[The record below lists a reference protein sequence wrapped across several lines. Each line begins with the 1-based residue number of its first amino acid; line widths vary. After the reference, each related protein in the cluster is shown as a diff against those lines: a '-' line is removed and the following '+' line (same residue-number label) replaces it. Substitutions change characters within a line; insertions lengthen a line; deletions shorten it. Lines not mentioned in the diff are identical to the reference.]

1 MRKLKNIKVENKKVL
16 VRVDYNVPI
25 KNGLVLD
32 NNRIIQSIETIN
44 YLIEHNAKIIL
55 MSHMG
60 KVKKVED
67 KMLNTLKPVKIELE
81 KILNRKIYFAE
92 ELKGKALESQINSLK
107 PGEILLM
114 ENTRY
119 MDVPDNLESGCDEEL
134 SKYWASL
141 GDVFILDAFGSCHR
155 NHASTY
161 GISKYLPHGIGFL
174 IERELKELNKIKN
187 DKKTFIL
194 GGSKVSDKI
203 GIIKNL
209 MDNTDKFLIGG
220 AMCATFLTANGNPVG
235 STFVETDKITE
246 CKNLLK
252 TGKIIIPIDYVT
264 ENGIKELNDIFN
276 DEHILDIGPKTI
288 ELFKNNIDINTL
300 IVLNGTLGKYEEDA
314 YQNGTKEIFNYLK
327 ENIVKTVVLGGDTSS
342 AAKKY
347 NFNASYISTG
357 GGASLEYLEGKEFKT
372 LKIMEESKWK
382 Q

>member
-81 KILNRKIYFAE
+81 KILNKKIYFAE

-119 MDVPDNLESGCDEEL
+119 MDVPDNLESSCDEEL

-161 GISKYLPHGIGFL
+161 GISKYLPHAIGFL
-174 IERELKELNKIKN
+174 IERELKELNKIKK

-264 ENGIKELNDIFN
+264 ENGVKELNDIFN

-357 GGASLEYLEGKEFKT
+357 GGASLEYLEGKEFET
-372 LKIMEESKWK
+372 LKIMEESK
-382 Q
+382 

>member
-81 KILNRKIYFAE
+81 RILNRKIYFAE

-119 MDVPDNLESGCDEEL
+119 MDVPDNLESSCDEEL

-161 GISKYLPHGIGFL
+161 GISKYLPHAIGFL
-174 IERELKELNKIKN
+174 IERELKELNKIKK

-235 STFVETDKITE
+235 STIVETDKITE

-264 ENGIKELNDIFN
+264 ENGVKELNDIFN

-357 GGASLEYLEGKEFKT
+357 GGASLEYLEGKEFET
-372 LKIMEESKWK
+372 LKIMEESK
-382 Q
+382 

>member
-1 MRKLKNIKVENKKVL
+1 MNKLKNIKVENKKVL

-32 NNRIIQSIETIN
+32 NNRIIQSLETIN

-81 KILNRKIYFAE
+81 KILNKKIYFAE

-119 MDVPDNLESGCDEEL
+119 MDIPDNLESSCDEEL

-161 GISKYLPHGIGFL
+161 GISKYLPHAVGFL
-174 IERELKELNKIKN
+174 IERELKELDKIKKE
-187 DKKTFIL
+187 KKTFIL

-264 ENGIKELNDIFN
+264 ENGVKELNDIFN

-357 GGASLEYLEGKEFKT
+357 GGASLEYLEGKEFET
-372 LKIMEESKWK
+372 LKIMEESK
-382 Q
+382 

>member
-1 MRKLKNIKVENKKVL
+1 MNKLKNIKVENKKVL

-32 NNRIIQSIETIN
+32 NNRIIQSLETIN

-81 KILNRKIYFAE
+81 KILNKKIYFAE

-119 MDVPDNLESGCDEEL
+119 MDIPDNLESSCDEEL

-161 GISKYLPHGIGFL
+161 GISKYLPHAVGFL
-174 IERELKELNKIKN
+174 IERELKELDKIKKE
-187 DKKTFIL
+187 KKTFIL

-264 ENGIKELNDIFN
+264 ENGVKELNDIFN

-357 GGASLEYLEGKEFKT
+357 GGASLEYLEGKEFET

>member
-119 MDVPDNLESGCDEEL
+119 MDIPDNLESGCDEEL

-161 GISKYLPHGIGFL
+161 GISKYLPHAIGFL
-174 IERELKELNKIKN
+174 IERELKELNKIKK

-264 ENGIKELNDIFN
+264 ENGVKELNDIFN

-314 YQNGTKEIFNYLK
+314 YQKGTKEIFNYLK

-357 GGASLEYLEGKEFKT
+357 GGASLEYLEGKEFET
-372 LKIMEESKWK
+372 LKIMEESK
-382 Q
+382 

>member
-92 ELKGKALESQINSLK
+92 ELKGKTLESQINSLK

-174 IERELKELNKIKN
+174 IERELKELNKIKKE
-187 DKKTFIL
+187 KKTFIL

-264 ENGIKELNDIFN
+264 ENGVKELNDIFN

-357 GGASLEYLEGKEFKT
+357 GGASLEYLEGKEFET
-372 LKIMEESKWK
+372 LKIMEESK
-382 Q
+382 

>member
-1 MRKLKNIKVENKKVL
+1 MRKLKNIKVENKKVI

-32 NNRIIQSIETIN
+32 NNRIIQSLETIN

-55 MSHMG
+55 MSHIG

-81 KILNRKIYFAE
+81 KILNKKIYFAE

-119 MDVPDNLESGCDEEL
+119 MDIPDNLESSCDEEL
-134 SKYWASL
+134 SKYWSSL

-161 GISKYLPHGIGFL
+161 GISKYLPHAVGFL
-174 IERELKELNKIKN
+174 IERELKELDKIKKE
-187 DKKTFIL
+187 KKTFIL

-264 ENGIKELNDIFN
+264 ENGVKELNDIFN

-357 GGASLEYLEGKEFKT
+357 GGASLEYLEGKEFET
-372 LKIMEESKWK
+372 LKIMEKEK
-382 Q
+382 

>member
-32 NNRIIQSIETIN
+32 NNRIMQSIETIN

-81 KILNRKIYFAE
+81 KILNKKIYFAE

-119 MDVPDNLESGCDEEL
+119 MDIPDNLESSCDEEL

-161 GISKYLPHGIGFL
+161 GISKYLPHAVGFL
-174 IERELKELNKIKN
+174 IERELKELDKIKKE
-187 DKKTFIL
+187 KKTFIL

-209 MDNTDKFLIGG
+209 MENTDKFLIGG

-235 STFVETDKITE
+235 STFVESDKITE

-264 ENGIKELNDIFN
+264 ENGVKELNDIFN

-300 IVLNGTLGKYEEDA
+300 LVLNGTLGKYEEDA

-357 GGASLEYLEGKEFKT
+357 GGASLEYLEGKEFET
-372 LKIMEESKWK
+372 LKIMEESK
-382 Q
+382 

>member
-1 MRKLKNIKVENKKVL
+1 MNKLKNIKVENKKVI

-32 NNRIIQSIETIN
+32 NNRIIQSLETIN

-81 KILNRKIYFAE
+81 KILNKKIYFAE

-119 MDVPDNLESGCDEEL
+119 MDIPDNLESSCDEEL

-161 GISKYLPHGIGFL
+161 GISKYLPHAVGFL
-174 IERELKELNKIKN
+174 IERELKELDKIKKE
-187 DKKTFIL
+187 KKTFIL

-264 ENGIKELNDIFN
+264 ENGVKELNDIFN

-357 GGASLEYLEGKEFKT
+357 GGASLEYLEGKEFET
-372 LKIMEESKWK
+372 LKIMEESK
-382 Q
+382 

>member
-1 MRKLKNIKVENKKVL
+1 MNNITNLDVNNKKVL

-81 KILNRKIYFAE
+81 RILNRKIYFAE

-107 PGEILLM
+107 PGEVLLM

-119 MDVPDNLESGCDEEL
+119 MDIPDNLESSCDEEL

-161 GISKYLPHGIGFL
+161 GISKYLPHAIGFL
-174 IERELKELNKIKN
+174 IERELKELNKIKK

-264 ENGIKELNDIFN
+264 ENGVKKLNDIFN

-327 ENIVKTVVLGGDTSS
+327 ENIVKTVVLGGDTSA

-357 GGASLEYLEGKEFKT
+357 GGASLEYLEGKEFET
-372 LKIMEESKWK
+372 LKIMEESK
-382 Q
+382 

>member
-1 MRKLKNIKVENKKVL
+1 MKKLKNIKVENKKVL

-32 NNRIIQSIETIN
+32 NNRIIQSLETIN

-119 MDVPDNLESGCDEEL
+119 MDVPDNLESSCDEEL

-161 GISKYLPHGIGFL
+161 GISKYLPHAVGFL
-174 IERELKELNKIKN
+174 IERELKELDKIKKE
-187 DKKTFIL
+187 KKTFIL

-264 ENGIKELNDIFN
+264 ENGVKELNDIFN

-300 IVLNGTLGKYEEDA
+300 LVLNGTLGKYEEDA

-357 GGASLEYLEGKEFKT
+357 GGASLEYLEGKEFET
-372 LKIMEESKWK
+372 LKIMEESK
-382 Q
+382 

>member
-81 KILNRKIYFAE
+81 KILNKKIYFAE

-119 MDVPDNLESGCDEEL
+119 MDVPDNLESSCDEEL

-161 GISKYLPHGIGFL
+161 GISKYLPHAIGFL
-174 IERELKELNKIKN
+174 IERELKELNKIKK

-209 MDNTDKFLIGG
+209 MDNTNKFLIGG

-264 ENGIKELNDIFN
+264 ENGVKKLNDIFN

-357 GGASLEYLEGKEFKT
+357 GGASLEYLEGKEFET
-372 LKIMEESKWK
+372 LKIMEESK
-382 Q
+382 

>member
-32 NNRIIQSIETIN
+32 NNRIIQSLETIN

-81 KILNRKIYFAE
+81 KILNKKIYFAE

-119 MDVPDNLESGCDEEL
+119 MDVPDNLESSCDEEL

-161 GISKYLPHGIGFL
+161 GISKYLPHAVGFL
-174 IERELKELNKIKN
+174 IERELKELDKIKKE
-187 DKKTFIL
+187 KKTFIL

-235 STFVETDKITE
+235 STFVESDKITE

-264 ENGIKELNDIFN
+264 ENGVKELNDIFN

-288 ELFKNNIDINTL
+288 ELFKNNIDINNL

-357 GGASLEYLEGKEFKT
+357 GGASLEYLEGKEFET
-372 LKIMEESKWK
+372 LKIMEESK
-382 Q
+382 

>member
-1 MRKLKNIKVENKKVL
+1 MNNITNLDVNNKKVL

-32 NNRIIQSIETIN
+32 NNRIIQSVETIN

-81 KILNRKIYFAE
+81 KILNKKIYFAE
-92 ELKGKALESQINSLK
+92 ELKGKALEFQINSLN

-119 MDVPDNLESGCDEEL
+119 MDVPDNLESECDEEL

-187 DKKTFIL
+187 EKKTFIL

-235 STFVETDKITE
+235 STFVETEKITE

-264 ENGIKELNDIFN
+264 ENGVKELNDIFN

-357 GGASLEYLEGKEFKT
+357 GGASLEYLEGKEFET
-372 LKIMEESKWK
+372 LKIMEKEK
-382 Q
+382 

>member
-1 MRKLKNIKVENKKVL
+1 MNKLKNIKVENKKVI
-16 VRVDYNVPI
+16 VRVDYNVPV

-32 NNRIIQSIETIN
+32 NNRIIQSLETIN

-81 KILNRKIYFAE
+81 KILNKKIYFAE

-119 MDVPDNLESGCDEEL
+119 MDIPDNLESSCDEEL

-161 GISKYLPHGIGFL
+161 GISKYLPHAVGFL
-174 IERELKELNKIKN
+174 IERELKELDKIKKE
-187 DKKTFIL
+187 KKTFIL

-235 STFVETDKITE
+235 STFVETEKITE

-264 ENGIKELNDIFN
+264 ENGVKELNDIFN

-357 GGASLEYLEGKEFKT
+357 GGASLEYLEGKEFET
-372 LKIMEESKWK
+372 LKIMEKEK
-382 Q
+382 

>member
-1 MRKLKNIKVENKKVL
+1 MNKLKNIKVENKKVI
-16 VRVDYNVPI
+16 VRVDYNVPV

-32 NNRIIQSIETIN
+32 NNRIIQSLETIN

-81 KILNRKIYFAE
+81 KILNKKIYFAE

-119 MDVPDNLESGCDEEL
+119 MDIPDNLESSCDEEL

-161 GISKYLPHGIGFL
+161 GISKYLPHAVGFL
-174 IERELKELNKIKN
+174 IERELKELDKIKKE
-187 DKKTFIL
+187 KKTFIL

-209 MDNTDKFLIGG
+209 MENTDKFLIGG

-264 ENGIKELNDIFN
+264 ENGVKELNDIFN

-357 GGASLEYLEGKEFKT
+357 GGASLEYLEGKEFET
-372 LKIMEESKWK
+372 LKIMEESK
-382 Q
+382 

>member
-32 NNRIIQSIETIN
+32 NNRIIQSLETIN

-81 KILNRKIYFAE
+81 KILNKKIYFAE

-119 MDVPDNLESGCDEEL
+119 MDIPDNLESSCDEEL

-161 GISKYLPHGIGFL
+161 GISKYLPHAVGFL
-174 IERELKELNKIKN
+174 IERELKELDKIKKE
-187 DKKTFIL
+187 KKTFIL

-264 ENGIKELNDIFN
+264 ENGVKELNDIFN

-357 GGASLEYLEGKEFKT
+357 GGASLEYLEGKEFET
-372 LKIMEESKWK
+372 LKIMEKEK
-382 Q
+382 

>member
-1 MRKLKNIKVENKKVL
+1 MNKLKNIKVENKKVL

-32 NNRIIQSIETIN
+32 NNRIIQSLETIN

-81 KILNRKIYFAE
+81 KILNKKIYFAE

-119 MDVPDNLESGCDEEL
+119 MDIPDNLESSCDEEL

-161 GISKYLPHGIGFL
+161 GISKYLPHAVGFL
-174 IERELKELNKIKN
+174 IERELKELDKIKKE
-187 DKKTFIL
+187 KKTFIL
-194 GGSKVSDKI
+194 GGAKVSDKI

-264 ENGIKELNDIFN
+264 ENGVKELNDIFN

-300 IVLNGTLGKYEEDA
+300 LVLNGTLGKYEEDA

-357 GGASLEYLEGKEFKT
+357 GGASLEYLEGKEFET
-372 LKIMEESKWK
+372 LKIMEESK
-382 Q
+382 

>member
-1 MRKLKNIKVENKKVL
+1 MDKLKNIKVENKKVI
-16 VRVDYNVPI
+16 VRVDYNVPV

-32 NNRIIQSIETIN
+32 NNRIIQSLETIN

-81 KILNRKIYFAE
+81 KILNKKIYFAE

-119 MDVPDNLESGCDEEL
+119 MDIPDNLESSCDEEL

-161 GISKYLPHGIGFL
+161 GISKYLPHAVGFL
-174 IERELKELNKIKN
+174 IERELKELDKIKKE
-187 DKKTFIL
+187 KKTFIL

-235 STFVETDKITE
+235 STFVETEKITE

-264 ENGIKELNDIFN
+264 ENGVKELNDIFN

-347 NFNASYISTG
+347 NINASYISTG
-357 GGASLEYLEGKEFKT
+357 GGASLEYLEGKEFET
-372 LKIMEESKWK
+372 LKIMEEEK
-382 Q
+382 

>member
-1 MRKLKNIKVENKKVL
+1 MNKLKNIKVENKKVI
-16 VRVDYNVPI
+16 VRVDYNVPV

-32 NNRIIQSIETIN
+32 NNRIIQSLETIN

-81 KILNRKIYFAE
+81 KILNKKIYFAE

-119 MDVPDNLESGCDEEL
+119 MDIPDNLESSCDEEL

-161 GISKYLPHGIGFL
+161 GISKYLPHAVGFL
-174 IERELKELNKIKN
+174 IERELKELDKIKKE
-187 DKKTFIL
+187 KKTFIL

-264 ENGIKELNDIFN
+264 ENGVKELNDIFN

-357 GGASLEYLEGKEFKT
+357 GGASLEYLEGKEFET
-372 LKIMEESKWK
+372 LKIMEESK
-382 Q
+382 

>member
-81 KILNRKIYFAE
+81 RILNRKIYFAE

-119 MDVPDNLESGCDEEL
+119 MDVPDNLESSCDEEL

-161 GISKYLPHGIGFL
+161 GISKYLPHAIGFL
-174 IERELKELNKIKN
+174 IERELKELNKIKK

-264 ENGIKELNDIFN
+264 ENGVKKLNDIFN

-288 ELFKNNIDINTL
+288 ELFKNRIDINTL

-357 GGASLEYLEGKEFKT
+357 GGASLEYLEGKEFET
-372 LKIMEESKWK
+372 LKIMEESK
-382 Q
+382 

>member
-1 MRKLKNIKVENKKVL
+1 MNNITNLDVNNKKVL

-81 KILNRKIYFAE
+81 KILNKKIYFAE

-119 MDVPDNLESGCDEEL
+119 MDVPDNLESSCDEEL

-161 GISKYLPHGIGFL
+161 GISKYLPHAIGFL
-174 IERELKELNKIKN
+174 IERELKELNKIKK

-264 ENGIKELNDIFN
+264 EDGVKELNDIFN

-357 GGASLEYLEGKEFKT
+357 GGASLEYLEGKEFET
-372 LKIMEESKWK
+372 LKIMEESK
-382 Q
+382 